1 MGDGPLHWAA
11 MRGNVKMVD
20 YLISSH
26 GMEEEG
32 EIRGREEDDEE
43 EEEGDEIIIER
54 KNTDEVVDQD
64 DMRFE

>member
-26 GMEEEG
+26 GMEEE
-32 EIRGREEDDEE
+32 EIKGDEEDD

-54 KNTDEVVDQD
+54 KNPDEVVDQD
-64 DMRFE
+64 DMRF